1 MTEVVK
7 GATEVIL
14 QRLLGGVWKPSFFTM
29 CFPFLSPCPALLSV
43 ICLFACQEN
52 MCLCVCVCMCLCV
65 SMCMCLCACVCV
77 RVHVYAR
84 VSVSLYVH
92 VFVSVCAHVSLCVCV
107 CACVCTCVRVCVCLC
122 VCVPVCA
129 RVSVS
134 LCVYLCVRTPLQWRN
149 NESWEQMLSFCLL
162 SISLTLFCF
171 LTCGYIWKGLLV
183 HRALFKNQPCLL
195 VMLEQTACLGTH
207 TRRGASEHAQL
218 VLSTLGGPGQ
228 HWDPRV
234 HSTQAAVRPRAAK
247 LSTH

>member
-1 MTEVVK
+1 M
-7 GATEVIL
+7 
-14 QRLLGGVWKPSFFTM
+14 
-29 CFPFLSPCPALLSV
+29 
-43 ICLFACQEN
+43 
-52 MCLCVCVCMCLCV
+52 
-65 SMCMCLCACVCV
+65 
-77 RVHVYAR
+77 
-84 VSVSLYVH
+84 
-92 VFVSVCAHVSLCVCV
+92 
-107 CACVCTCVRVCVCLC
+107 CLC